1 MEAGT
6 STYSLQSFLADST
19 LKAMESLVAAV
30 ERIPEDKRN
39 WSPSEGSRS
48 ALDQAAECAMLSEGT
63 LLRERKWP
71 EDFNF
76 EEYLAKKAA
85 LVERGWPAIK
95 AMLEENVPKGVEV
108 IKGVRGDE
116 WGNSIQM
123 PWGPFTIAQVAS
135 YPYWN
140 MSYHEGQINYIASIL
155 GVLE

>member
-1 MEAGT
+1 METGT
-6 STYSLQSFLADST
+6 KGKTLQGFLAEAT
-19 LKAMESLVAAV
+19 LKSMESLIAAV

-39 WSPSEGSRS
+39 WSPTEGSRS

-76 EEYLAKKAA
+76 EDYLTKKAA
-85 LVERGWPAIK
+85 LVEQGWPAVK
-95 AMLEENVPKGVEV
+95 ALLQENVPKGVEV
-108 IKGVRGDE
+108 IRGVRDE
-116 WGNSIQM
+116 EWENTIQM
-123 PWGPFTIAQVAS
+123 PWGPFTIAQIAS

-140 MSYHEGQINYIASIL
+140 MSYHEGQVNYIASML